1 MQDTTLR
8 AIADSLKSHT
18 DNLAFLHK
26 LTDVE
31 GETLAHLIAA
41 QEIHSAPERYTD
53 THWEDD

>member
-8 AIADSLKSHT
+8 AIAESLNS
-18 DNLAFLHK
+18 NSEQLAFLHK
-26 LTDVE
+26 LNDQE

-41 QEIHSAPERYTD
+41 LEVHSAPERYSD

>member
-8 AIADSLKSHT
+8 AIAESLNSSPEQ
-18 DNLAFLHK
+18 LAFLHQ
-26 LTDVE
+26 LSDQE

-41 QEIHSAPERYTD
+41 LAVHSAPERYSD